1 MTSEVDARSVE
12 SFLMVAVRCVIVM
25 GCCCG
30 LLNDARFAKIA
41 ESLGYTAGRLSTHH
55 LNNTLKNSSY
65 HSLRPCLG
73 APLNTMPLNAQ
84 QSWRRQKMY
93 GRFYRYYVFGA
104 PLPMERLHGGHSL
117 EQTG

>member
-1 MTSEVDARSVE
+1 
-12 SFLMVAVRCVIVM
+12 
-25 GCCCG
+25 
-30 LLNDARFAKIA
+30 
-41 ESLGYTAGRLSTHH
+41 
-55 LNNTLKNSSY
+55 
-65 HSLRPCLG
+65 
-73 APLNTMPLNAQ
+73 MPLNAQ